1 MRLLRLRQ
9 LQRRE
14 RDERVK
20 LTIDGRSC
28 SVPEGTTILDAAA
41 SIGIHIPT
49 LCYLRGINEISACRI
64 CVVEVDGFERLIPAC
79 TEKVAD
85 GMVVHT
91 NSHRA
96 KTARETNLKLILSQ
110 HDGDC
115 TTCVRSRNCQLQDLA
130 SELNII
136 DNPYPK
142 DVKKNEWPENSYLI
156 RKESKCI
163 KCMRCIEVCDKIQTL
178 KIWDVKGSG
187 SRTTVGVRL
196 NRVFTEADCALCG
209 QCITHCPTGALSIR
223 DDTARVTAA
232 LEDPELTTVVQVA
245 PAVRTAWAEQLG
257 LTREEATVG
266 KMAAALRALGFD
278 YVFDTNFTADL
289 TIMEEGSEFIQRF
302 THRDQ
307 YNWPMFTSCCP
318 GWVRFVKSQ
327 YPEYTTNLSTAKS
340 PQAMFGA
347 VAKSFFA
354 EKIGVDPHKMRV
366 ISVMPCT
373 AKKSEADIP
382 NLKDACGDPDVD
394 VVITTREL
402 GRLLKSYHVNVKDL
416 EETPFDS
423 PLGTG
428 TGAAVIFGAT
438 GGVMDAAL
446 RSAYYLVTGSN
457 PPADAFTAVRG
468 MKGWKEANFEVP
480 GAGTVRVAVVSGLG
494 NTRALMEAIKKGEV
508 NYDFVEVMAC
518 PGGCS
523 GGGGQPIHEGQELA
537 DTRGQVLWNLDKN
550 SVIRFSHEN
559 PDVLALYS
567 EYLEKPLGH
576 RSHHLLHTDLTEW
589 TVPLNPDLH

>member
-1 MRLLRLRQ
+1 M
-9 LQRRE
+9 
-14 RDERVK
+14 VK
-20 LTIDGRSC
+20 LTIDGRE
-28 SVPEGTTILDAAA
+28 VLAPEGSTILEAAA

-49 LCYLRGINEISACRI
+49 LCYLKDVNEISACRI
-64 CVVEVDGFERLIPAC
+64 CVVEVEGFERLVPSC
-79 TEKVAD
+79 TEKIAE
-85 GMVVHT
+85 GMVIHT

-115 TTCVRSRNCQLQDLA
+115 TTCVRNQNCQLQDLA

-142 DVKKNEWPENSYLI
+142 DVKKNEWPANSYLI

-223 DDTARVTAA
+223 DDTAKVSAA
-232 LEDPELTTVVQVA
+232 LEDPEITTVVQVA

-257 LTREEATVG
+257 LTHEEATVG

-327 YPEYTTNLSTAKS
+327 FPEYTTNLSTAKS

-347 VAKSFFA
+347 IAKSFFA

-373 AKKSEADIP
+373 AKKSECDIP

-402 GRLLKSYHVNVKDL
+402 GRLLRSYHVNVKGLKD
-416 EETPFDS
+416 EPFDS
-423 PLGTG
+423 PLGSG

-446 RSAYYLVTGSN
+446 RSAYYLVTGTN

-480 GAGTVRVAVVSGLG
+480 GAGTVRVAVASGLG
-494 NTRALMEAIKKGEV
+494 NTRALMEAVKKGEV
-508 NYDFVEVMAC
+508 EYDFVEIMAC

-523 GGGGQPIHEGQELA
+523 GGGGQPIHEGEELA
-537 DTRGQVLWNLDKN
+537 DTRGKILWNLDKN
-550 SVIRFSHEN
+550 SVLRYSHEN
-559 PDVLALYS
+559 PDVQALYK
-567 EYLEKPLGH
+567 EFLEKPLGH

-589 TVPLNPDLH
+589 SVPMNPDLQ

>member
-1 MRLLRLRQ
+1 M
-9 LQRRE
+9 
-14 RDERVK
+14 VK
-20 LTIDGRSC
+20 LTIDGRE
-28 SVPEGTTILDAAA
+28 VLAPEGSTILEAAA
-41 SIGIHIPT
+41 SVGIHIPT
-49 LCYLRGINEISACRI
+49 LCYLKGINEISACRI
-64 CVVEVDGFERLIPAC
+64 CVVEVEGFERLVPSC
-79 TEKVAD
+79 TEKIAE

-142 DVKKNEWPENSYLI
+142 DVRKNEWPANSYLI

-196 NRVFTEADCALCG
+196 NRAFTEADCALCG

-223 DDTARVTAA
+223 DDTARVSAA

-257 LTREEATVG
+257 LTHEEATVG

-307 YNWPMFTSCCP
+307 YSWPMFTSCCP

-327 YPEYTTNLSTAKS
+327 FPEYTTNLSTAKS

-347 VAKSFFA
+347 IAKSFFA

-373 AKKSEADIP
+373 AKKSECDIP

-402 GRLLKSYHVNVKDL
+402 GRLLRSYHVNVKELKD
-416 EETPFDS
+416 EPFDS
-423 PLGTG
+423 PLGSG

-446 RSAYYLVTGSN
+446 RSAYYLVTGTN

-468 MKGWKEANFEVP
+468 MKGWKEASFEVP
-480 GAGTVRVAVVSGLG
+480 GAGTVRVAVASGLG
-494 NTRALMEAIKKGEV
+494 NTRALMEAVEKGEV
-508 NYDFVEVMAC
+508 EYDFVEIMAC

-523 GGGGQPIHEGQELA
+523 GGGGQPIHEGEELA
-537 DTRGQVLWNLDKN
+537 DTRGRILWNLDKN
-550 SVIRFSHEN
+550 SVLRYSHEN
-559 PDVLALYS
+559 PDVQALYK
-567 EYLEKPLGH
+567 EYLLQPLGH
-576 RSHHLLHTDLTEW
+576 RSHRLLHTDLTEW
-589 TVPLNPDLH
+589 SVPMNPDLQ

>member
-1 MRLLRLRQ
+1 M
-9 LQRRE
+9 
-14 RDERVK
+14 VK
-20 LTIDGRSC
+20 LTIDGREAL
-28 SVPEGTTILDAAA
+28 VPEGSTILEAAA
-41 SIGIHIPT
+41 SLGIKIPT
-49 LCYLRGINEISACRI
+49 LCYLKDINEISACRI
-64 CVVEVDGFERLIPAC
+64 CVVEIDGFERLVPSC
-79 TEKVAD
+79 TEKVAE

-115 TTCVRSRNCQLQDLA
+115 TTCVRSRNCHLQDLA

-142 DVKKNEWPENSYLI
+142 EVKKNEWPENSYLI
-156 RKESKCI
+156 RRESKCI

-178 KIWDVKGSG
+178 KVWDVKGSG

-196 NRVFTEADCALCG
+196 NRVFTDADCALCG

-223 DDTARVTAA
+223 DDTAKVSAA
-232 LEDPELTTVVQVA
+232 LEDPEITTVVQVA
-245 PAVRTAWAEQLG
+245 PAVRTAWAEHLG

-266 KMAAALRALGFD
+266 RMAAALRALGFD

-289 TIMEEGSEFIQRF
+289 TIMEEGSEFVERF
-302 THRDQ
+302 THKDR

-327 YPEYTTNLSTAKS
+327 FPEYTTNLSTAKS

-347 VAKSFFA
+347 VAKSYFA

-373 AKKSEADIP
+373 AKKSECDIP

-402 GRLLKSYHVNVKDL
+402 GRLLKSYHVNVKEL

-423 PLGTG
+423 PLGSG

-446 RSAYYLVTGSN
+446 RSAYFLVTGSN

-468 MKGWKEANFEVP
+468 MKGWKEASFDVP

-494 NTRALMEAIKKGEV
+494 NTRALMEALKRGEV
-508 NYDFVEVMAC
+508 EYDFVEVMAC

-550 SVIRFSHEN
+550 SAIRYSHEN
-559 PDVLALYS
+559 PDVLALYA

-589 TVPLNPDLH
+589 SVPLNPELQ

>member
-1 MRLLRLRQ
+1 M
-9 LQRRE
+9 
-14 RDERVK
+14 VK
-20 LTIDGRSC
+20 LTIDGREAI
-28 SVPEGTTILDAAA
+28 VPEGSTILEAAA
-41 SIGIHIPT
+41 SIGIKVPT
-49 LCYLRGINEISACRI
+49 LCYLKNINEISACRI
-64 CVVEVDGFERLIPAC
+64 CVVEVEGFERLVPSC
-79 TEKVAD
+79 TETVQE
-85 GMVVHT
+85 GMAVHT

-96 KTARETNLKLILSQ
+96 KAARETNLKLILSQ

-115 TTCVRSRNCQLQDLA
+115 TTCVRNQNCQLQDLS

-142 DVKKNEWPENSYLI
+142 DVKKNDWPQNSYLI

-163 KCMRCIEVCDKIQTL
+163 KCMRCVQVCDKIQTL
-178 KIWDVKGSG
+178 KVWDVKGSG

-196 NRVFTEADCALCG
+196 NRLFTEADCALCG

-223 DDTARVTAA
+223 DDTAKVTAM

-245 PAVRTAWAEQLG
+245 PAVRTAWAEYLG
-257 LTREEATVG
+257 LTHEEASVG
-266 KMAAALRALGFD
+266 RMAAALRALGFN

-289 TIMEEGSEFIQRF
+289 TIMEEGSEFIERF
-302 THRDQ
+302 THRDK

-327 YPEYTTNLSTAKS
+327 FPEYTTNLSTAKS

-347 VAKSFFA
+347 VAKSYFA

-373 AKKSEADIP
+373 AKKSECDIP
-382 NLKDACGDPDVD
+382 NLNDACGDPDVD

-402 GRLLKSYHVNVKDL
+402 ARMLRSYHVNVKELKD
-416 EETPFDS
+416 EPFDS
-423 PLGTG
+423 PLGSG

-446 RSAYYLVTGSN
+446 RSAYYLVTGTN

-480 GAGTVRVAVVSGLG
+480 GAGTVRVAVASGLG
-494 NTRALMEAIKKGEV
+494 NTRALMEAVRRGEV
-508 NYDFVEVMAC
+508 DYDFVEIMAC

-523 GGGGQPIHEGQELA
+523 GGGGQPIHEGEELA
-537 DTRGQVLWNLDKN
+537 DTRGKILWNLDKN
-550 SVIRFSHEN
+550 SVLRYSHEN
-559 PDVLALYS
+559 PDVIALYK
-567 EYLEKPLGH
+567 EFLEKPLGH

-589 TVPLNPDLH
+589 SVPMNPELKK

>member
-1 MRLLRLRQ
+1 M
-9 LQRRE
+9 
-14 RDERVK
+14 VK
-20 LTIDGRSC
+20 LTIDGREA
-28 SVPEGTTILDAAA
+28 SVREGSTILEAAA
-41 SIGIHIPT
+41 SAGIEIPT
-49 LCYLRGINEISACRI
+49 LCYLKELNEISACRI
-64 CVVEVDGFERLIPAC
+64 CMAEVQGYERLVPAC
-79 TEKVAD
+79 SEKVTE
-85 GMVVHT
+85 GMVVYT
-91 NSHRA
+91 NSKRVR
-96 KTARETNLKLILSQ
+96 TARETNLKLILSQ

-115 TTCVRSRNCQLQDLA
+115 TTCVRSQNCRLQDLA
-130 SELNII
+130 KEFNIL
-136 DNPYPK
+136 DNPYEK
-142 DVKKNEWPENSYLI
+142 AVKKNEWPENSYLI

-163 KCMRCIEVCDKIQTL
+163 KCMRCIEVCDKVQSL
-178 KIWDVKGSG
+178 RVWDIAGSG

-196 NRVFTEADCALCG
+196 NRKFTEADCALCG

-223 DDTARVTAA
+223 DDTAKVSEA
-232 LEDPELTTVVQVA
+232 LDDPEITTVVQVA
-245 PAVRTAWAEQLG
+245 PAVRTAWAEDLG
-257 LTREEATVG
+257 LRREEATVG
-266 KMAAALRALGFD
+266 KMAAALKALGFN

-289 TIMEEGSEFIQRF
+289 TIMEEGSEFIERF

-307 YNWPMFTSCCP
+307 YSWPMFTSCCP

-347 VAKSFFA
+347 VAKSYFA
-354 EKIGVDPHKMRV
+354 DKIGVDPHKMRV

-382 NLKDACGDPDVD
+382 NLNDACGDKDVD

-402 GRLLKSYHVNVKDL
+402 GRLLKQYHVNIRDL

-423 PLGTG
+423 PLGSG

-446 RSAYYLVTGSN
+446 RSAYFLVTGTN

-468 MKGWKEANFEVP
+468 MKGWKEASFEVP

-494 NTRALMEAIKKGEV
+494 NTRALMEAVKSGETE
-508 NYDFVEVMAC
+508 YDFVEVMAC

-523 GGGGQPIHEGQELA
+523 GGGGQPIRDGQELA
-537 DTRGQVLWNLDKN
+537 DTRGKVLWNLDQK
-550 SVIRFSHEN
+550 SALRYSHEN
-559 PDVLALYS
+559 PDVQALYA
-567 EYLEKPLGH
+567 EFLGKPLGEK
-576 RSHHLLHTDLTEW
+576 SHHLLHTDLTEW
-589 TVPLNPDLH
+589 SVPMNPDLR

>member
-1 MRLLRLRQ
+1 M
-9 LQRRE
+9 
-14 RDERVK
+14 VK
-20 LTIDGRSC
+20 LTIDGREAI
-28 SVPEGTTILDAAA
+28 VPEDATILEAAA
-41 SIGIHIPT
+41 SIGIKIPT
-49 LCYLRGINEISACRI
+49 LCYLKDINEIAACRI
-64 CVVEVDGFERLIPAC
+64 CVVEVEGFERLIPAC
-79 TEKVAD
+79 TEKVAE
-85 GMVVHT
+85 GMVVFT

-96 KTARETNLKLILSQ
+96 KTARETNLKLLLSQ

-115 TTCVRSRNCQLQDLA
+115 TTCVRSQNCHLQTLA

-163 KCMRCIEVCDKIQTL
+163 HCMRCIEVCDKIQTL
-178 KIWDVKGSG
+178 KVWDVMGSG
-187 SRTTVGVRL
+187 SRTRVGVRL

-223 DDTARVTAA
+223 DDTAKVTAA

-245 PAVRTAWAEQLG
+245 PAVRTAWAEHLG

-289 TIMEEGSEFIQRF
+289 TIMEEGSEFIERF
-302 THRDQ
+302 THRNQ
-307 YNWPMFTSCCP
+307 YDWPMFTSCCP

-327 YPEYTTNLSTAKS
+327 FPQYTTNLSTAKS

-416 EETPFDS
+416 KEEPFDS
-423 PLGTG
+423 PLGSG

-446 RSAYYLVTGSN
+446 RSAYFLVTGTN

-468 MKGWKEANFEVP
+468 MKGWKEASFEVP

-494 NTRALMEAIKKGEV
+494 NTRALMDALNRGEAE
-508 NYDFVEVMAC
+508 YDFVEVMAC

-523 GGGGQPIHEGQELA
+523 CGGGQPIHEGEELA

-550 SVIRFSHEN
+550 SKIRYSHEN

-589 TVPLNPDLH
+589 EVPLNPDLQ

>member
-1 MRLLRLRQ
+1 M
-9 LQRRE
+9 
-14 RDERVK
+14 VK
-20 LTIDGRSC
+20 LTIDGRE
-28 SVPEGTTILDAAA
+28 VLAPEGSTILEAAA
-41 SIGIHIPT
+41 SVGIRIPT
-49 LCYLRGINEISACRI
+49 LCYLKDVNEISACRI
-64 CVVEVDGFERLIPAC
+64 CVVEVDGFERLVPSC
-79 TEKVAD
+79 TEKIAE

-142 DVKKNEWPENSYLI
+142 EVRKNEWPENSYLI

-178 KIWDVKGSG
+178 RIWDVKGSG

-196 NRVFTEADCALCG
+196 NRSFTEADCALCG

-245 PAVRTAWAEQLG
+245 PAVRSAWAEQLG
-257 LTREEATVG
+257 LSREEATVG

-289 TIMEEGSEFIQRF
+289 TIMEEGSEFVQRF
-302 THRDQ
+302 THRDA
-307 YNWPMFTSCCP
+307 YSWPMFTSCCP

-416 EETPFDS
+416 KDEPFDS
-423 PLGTG
+423 PLGSG

-446 RSAYYLVTGSN
+446 RSAYYLVTGEN

-468 MKGWKEANFEVP
+468 MKGWKEAAFEVP

-494 NTRALMEAIKKGEV
+494 NTRALMEALKKGEAE
-508 NYDFVEVMAC
+508 YDFVEVMAC

-537 DTRGQVLWNLDKN
+537 DTRGQVLWNLDRN
-550 SVIRFSHEN
+550 SKLRYSHEN
-559 PDVLALYS
+559 PDVAALYR

-589 TVPLNPDLH
+589 SVPLNPELP

>member
-1 MRLLRLRQ
+1 M
-9 LQRRE
+9 
-14 RDERVK
+14 VK
-20 LTIDGRSC
+20 LTIDGREAI
-28 SVPEGTTILDAAA
+28 VPEGTTILEAAA
-41 SIGIHIPT
+41 SIGIRIPT
-49 LCYLRGINEISACRI
+49 LCYLKDINEISACRI
-64 CVVEVDGFERLIPAC
+64 CVVEVENFERLVTAC
-79 TEKVAD
+79 TEKVSE
-85 GMVVHT
+85 GMVVFT
-91 NSHRA
+91 NSRRA
-96 KTARETNLKLILSQ
+96 RSARELNLKMILSQ

-115 TTCVRSRNCQLQDLA
+115 TTCVRSGNCSLQDLS

-142 DVKKNEWPENSYLI
+142 DVPKNEWPENSYLI

-163 KCMRCIEVCDKIQTL
+163 KCMRCVQVCDNIQTL
-178 KIWDVKGSG
+178 KVWDVKGSG

-209 QCITHCPTGALSIR
+209 QCITHCPTGALTIR
-223 DDTARVTAA
+223 DDTEKVSAA
-232 LEDPELTTVVQVA
+232 LDDPTITTVVQVA

-257 LTREEATVG
+257 LSREQATVG

-278 YVFDTNFTADL
+278 YVFDTNFSADL
-289 TIMEEGSEFIQRF
+289 TIMEEGSEFVERF

-347 VAKSFFA
+347 VATSYFA

-373 AKKSEADIP
+373 AKKAEADIP

-402 GRLLKSYHVNVKDL
+402 GRLLKMYHVNVWDLKD
-416 EETPFDS
+416 EPFDS
-423 PLGTG
+423 PLGSG

-446 RSAYYLVTGSN
+446 RSAYYLVTGEN

-468 MKGWKEANFEVP
+468 MKGWKEAAFEVP
-480 GAGTVRVAVVSGLG
+480 GAGTVRVAVASGLG
-494 NTRALMEAIKKGEV
+494 NTRALMEAVKSGEV
-508 NYDFVEVMAC
+508 RYDFVEIMAC

-523 GGGGQPIHEGQELA
+523 GGGGQPIHDGAELA
-537 DTRGQVLWNLDKN
+537 DTRGNVLWNLDKN
-550 SVIRFSHEN
+550 SALRFSHEN
-559 PDVLALYS
+559 PDVQALYS
-567 EYLEKPLGH
+567 EYLEKPLGR

-589 TVPLNPDLH
+589 EMPLSPELQ

>member
-1 MRLLRLRQ
+1 M
-9 LQRRE
+9 
-14 RDERVK
+14 VN
-20 LTIDGRSC
+20 LTIDGRGC
-28 SVPEGTTILDAAA
+28 SVPEGTTILEAAA

-79 TEKVAD
+79 TEKVAE

-115 TTCVRSRNCQLQDLA
+115 TTCVRSQNCQLQDLA
-130 SELNII
+130 AELNII

-142 DVKKNEWPENSYLI
+142 DVKKNEWPDNSYLI

-178 KIWDVKGSG
+178 RIWDVKGSG

-196 NRVFTEADCALCG
+196 NRAFTEADCALCG

-266 KMAAALRALGFD
+266 KMTAALRALGFD

-289 TIMEEGSEFIQRF
+289 TIMEEGSEFVQRF

-402 GRLLKSYHVNVKDL
+402 ARLLKSYHVNVKDL
-416 EETPFDS
+416 KEEPFDS
-423 PLGTG
+423 PLGSG

-446 RSAYYLVTGSN
+446 RSAYYLVTGTN

-468 MKGWKEANFEVP
+468 MKGWKEACFEVP
-480 GAGTVRVAVVSGLG
+480 GAGSVRVAVVSGLG
-494 NTRALMEAIKKGEV
+494 NTRMLMEAVRKGEAA
-508 NYDFVEVMAC
+508 YDFVEVMAC

-550 SVIRFSHEN
+550 SRLRFSHEN

-589 TVPLNPDLH
+589 EVPLNPDLK

>member
-1 MRLLRLRQ
+1 M
-9 LQRRE
+9 
-14 RDERVK
+14 VK

-196 NRVFTEADCALCG
+196 NRAFTEADCALCG

-494 NTRALMEAIKKGEV
+494 NTRALMEAVKKGEV

-589 TVPLNPDLH
+589 TVPLNPDMH

>member
-1 MRLLRLRQ
+1 M
-9 LQRRE
+9 
-14 RDERVK
+14 VK

-28 SVPEGTTILDAAA
+28 SVPEGTTILEAAA
-41 SIGIHIPT
+41 SIGIQIPT
-49 LCYLRGINEISACRI
+49 LCYLKGINEISACRI

-79 TEKVAD
+79 TEKVAE
-85 GMVVHT
+85 GMAVHT
-91 NSHRA
+91 NSRRA
-96 KTARETNLKLILSQ
+96 RTARETNLKLILSQ

-115 TTCVRSRNCQLQDLA
+115 TTCVRSQNCQLQDLA
-130 SELNII
+130 SELNVI

-178 KIWDVKGSG
+178 KVWDVKGSG

-196 NRVFTEADCALCG
+196 NRLFTEADCALCG

-223 DDTARVTAA
+223 DDTAKVSAA
-232 LEDPELTTVVQVA
+232 LEDPEITTVVQVA

-257 LTREEATVG
+257 LSREEATVG

-289 TIMEEGSEFIQRF
+289 TIMEEGSEFIERF
-302 THRDQ
+302 THKDR

-402 GRLLKSYHVNVKDL
+402 GRLLRSYHVNVKDL

-423 PLGTG
+423 PLGSG

-446 RSAYYLVTGSN
+446 RSAYYLVTGTN

-468 MKGWKEANFEVP
+468 MKGWKEASFEVP

-494 NTRALMEAIKKGEV
+494 NTRMLMEAVKKGEAE
-508 NYDFVEVMAC
+508 YDFVEIMAC

-537 DTRGQVLWNLDKN
+537 DTRGKVLWNLDKN
-550 SVIRFSHEN
+550 SKIRYSHEN

-589 TVPLNPDLH
+589 AVPLNPDLR